1 MAEPVTIQSLLTYL
15 TLISVP
21 VGVFYHIMTL
31 RNTRKNQ
38 ELILETRQAQMF
50 YGIYNRMSQVDFIEA
65 WNAFESWDFTNY
77 DDNMKRFT
85 DEPSN
90 RYSRTLGVYFE
101 GLGVLV
107 RLGLVPIHYI
117 AYFMTNMTRTC
128 WEKQASFMKEYR
140 ERENVPRALSEVEYL
155 YKELMKHLEEHPELK
170 T

>member
-1 MAEPVTIQSLLTYL
+1 MVTIETISIVFTGISISLAA
-15 TLISVP
+15 
-21 VGVFYHIMTL
+21 FYYINTL
-31 RNTRKNQ
+31 RNTKKNQ
-38 ELILETRQAQMF
+38 ELQLETRQAQMF

-65 WNAFESWDFTNY
+65 WNAFEFWDFTNY

-85 DEPSN
+85 DNDRSN
-90 RYSRTLGVYFE
+90 RYSRTLGVYYE

-117 AYFMTNMTRTC
+117 AYFMTNMTRTY
-128 WEKQASFMKEYR
+128 WEKQASFIKEYR

-155 YKELMKHLEEHPELK
+155 YNELMKHLEEHPELK